1 MMFSPDTFI
10 KQLKD
15 YTFPQLIAEKDS
27 LVIEIKELEKIV
39 YENDRTDP
47 EWNVDPSPDVRYQ
60 MNLEYLAAL
69 CKLIKEKYNRE
80 IVGAEDEYT

>member
-47 EWNVDPSPDVRYQ
+47 EWNVDPGPDVRYQ

>member
-1 MMFSPDTFI
+1 MMFSPETFI

-27 LVIEIKELEKIV
+27 LIIEIKELEKIV

-47 EWNVDPSPDVRYQ
+47 EWNVDPGPDVRYQ

>member
-47 EWNVDPSPDVRYQ
+47 EWNVDPSPDIRYQ

>member
-1 MMFSPDTFI
+1 MMFSPETFI

-27 LVIEIKELEKIV
+27 LIIEIKELEKIV

-47 EWNVDPSPDVRYQ
+47 EWNVDPGPDVRYQ

-69 CKLIKEKYNRE
+69 CKLIKEKYSRE
-80 IVGAEDEYT
+80 IVGEEDEYT

>member
-1 MMFSPDTFI
+1 MFSPDAFI
-10 KQLKD
+10 RQLKD

-39 YENDRTDP
+39 YENDRTDQ
-47 EWNVDPSPDVRYQ
+47 EWNVDPSPDIRYQ

>member
-10 KQLKD
+10 KQLND

-39 YENDRTDP
+39 YENDRTDQ
-47 EWNVDPSPDVRYQ
+47 EWNVDPSPDIRYQ